1 MELPDITQIVSKMKR
16 LLIIILFILLGNL
29 DLSAKRYEI
38 EDVPN
43 VQIDNRYCFTSN
55 PDGILSEEAVAKID
69 SICYSLREEGL
80 AQVAVVAIDDIDGGS
95 VFDFAYELFSE
106 WGVGSQSDR
115 GLGVLLVEAE
125 REIRF
130 LTGYGIEGILPD
142 AICKRIQTEYML
154 PYFREGDYSEGMV
167 AGMEAVREVLIN
179 GDLPPEEMEEWT
191 TADTLAFFGLTS
203 VCIVIVL
210 ILLVVVY
217 VSSHKCPKCK
227 KVALAKQES
236 NLIRRRRGICTY
248 EDTYVCSKCGASV
261 KRKRQTADSSYTG
274 GGGRG
279 PFIGGGFGG
288 GSFGGGGSIGGGW
301 GGGSFGGGGAGSRW

>member
-1 MELPDITQIVSKMKR
+1 MKK
-16 LLIIILFILLGNL
+16 LLIITLLIAFGSL
-29 DLSAKRYEI
+29 DLSAKRYTI
-38 EDVPN
+38 EEVPN
-43 VQIDNRYCFTSN
+43 VQIENRYRFTSN

-69 SICYSLREEGL
+69 SICYALREGGL
-80 AQVAVVAIDDIDGGS
+80 AQVAVVAIDDIKGGS

-115 GLGVLLVEAE
+115 GLGILLVEAE

-130 LTGYGIEGILPD
+130 LTGYGIEGVLPD

-154 PYFREGDYSEGMV
+154 PHFREGDYGEGMV

-179 GDLPPEEMEEWT
+179 GELPPEEMEEWT
-191 TADTLAFFGLTS
+191 TADTLAFFGLFS
-203 VCIVIVL
+203 VCIVVIL
-210 ILLVVVY
+210 ILLVAWY
-217 VSSHKCPKCK
+217 VSAHKCPKCK
-227 KVALAKQES
+227 KLALAKQES
-236 NLIRRRRGICTY
+236 HLIRRKRGICTY
-248 EDTYVCSKCGASV
+248 EDIYVCSKCGASV
-261 KRKRQTADSSYTG
+261 KRKRQTADTSYSG

-288 GSFGGGGSIGGGW
+288 GFGGGSGGGSIGGGW